1 MATNWIVPVVA
12 QALLFLLQSGMAAS
26 VDTQILRER
35 LTRWKGIMVGLL
47 CQFFILPATGFCSA
61 KVFSLQPVFGIS
73 LLAVTSSPGGA
84 YSNWWCS
91 VFNADLAL
99 SVAMTTCST
108 LASVVL
114 MPANLAL
121 YTKAAY
127 GSAPELDW
135 WRLLTSILVAVLA
148 IGCGTCMSA
157 MFPRRRR
164 CFNVFGNI
172 AGVALILFSF
182 FTSSRDDPIWDK
194 DLNFYSAV
202 AAPCVAGLIMAFT
215 IGRLAPCISG
225 PEAVAVTVETCYQ
238 NIGLA
243 LTIALASFEG
253 ADRARS
259 AGVPLYYGFVQ
270 VVCLPVFLLFAWKAG
285 LTHAPSSD
293 RLYAVIIGDYQP
305 QSPTSNGQ
313 IQMASEPEGDP
324 EATMEVDKQEDT
336 LAERPVDSLPSPG
349 LEPAERLQTSI
360 PVQEAII
367 SL

>member
-1 MATNWIVPVVA
+1 MATNWLVPAVA

-35 LTRWKGIMVGLL
+35 LTRWKGIMVGLV

-61 KVFSLQPVFGIS
+61 KAFSLQPVFGIS

-108 LASVVL
+108 LASVVM

-135 WRLLTSILVAVLA
+135 LRLLTSIVVAVLA

-157 MFPRRRR
+157 RFPRHRRS
-164 CFNVFGNI
+164 FNIFGNV
-172 AGVALILFSF
+172 AGIALIVFSF

-194 DLNFYSAV
+194 DLNFYTAV
-202 AAPCVAGLIMAFT
+202 GAPCVVGLILAFT
-215 IGRLAPCISG
+215 IGRLAPCISR

-305 QSPTSNGQ
+305 QSPTSSDQNQ
-313 IQMASEPEGDP
+313 LPSEPEGDP
-324 EATMEVDKQEDT
+324 EATTVGDKQEEEDT
-336 LAERPVDSLPSPG
+336 LAERPVEPSPSLSPG
-349 LEPAERLQTSI
+349 RL
-360 PVQEAII
+360 I